1 MKRNRLNKSIGV
13 LIIVFIVINFIPTSY
28 YVMSPGIAQNLSPI
42 ITVENGYK
50 DKIAG
55 SFMLT
60 AVGSQK
66 ATVWDYI
73 YINLLSPDGYELEL
87 LSEQL
92 PEGIDM
98 QKYLGMMSD
107 LMKESQ
113 LTAEAVAL
121 KKVGYDVQV
130 DGDGVEIVEIIEE
143 SEAYN
148 VLQNGDIIVAVDGQE
163 TKIASEAV
171 DYIKRREIGDQVSLT
186 VIRDNKKLNFD
197 IKTIELPESPN
208 KPSIGI
214 FITTKNLSY
223 DFPIEVKYD
232 TGEIVGP
239 SAGGMFALE
248 IYNQLIEKD
257 LTYSKKIAGTGTIN
271 LNGEIGEIDGIK
283 QKIIAAE
290 EVGAEIF
297 LVPDGNYED
306 AKRVDA
312 NLELVPIGTFDQAI
326 DYLNSLEVKDA
337 A

>member
-1 MKRNRLNKSIGV
+1 MRKNKLNKIIGV
-13 LIIVFIVINFIPTSY
+13 IIIIFIVINFIPTSY
-28 YVMSPGIAQNLSPI
+28 YVMSPGIAQNLSQI

-50 DKIAG
+50 DKIKG

-66 ATVWDYI
+66 ATIWDYI
-73 YINLLSPDGYELEL
+73 YINLLNPDGYELEL

-98 QKYLGMMSD
+98 EKYLGMMSD

-130 DGDGVEIVEIIEE
+130 DGDGVEIVEIVKE
-143 SEAYN
+143 SKAYD
-148 VLQNGDIIVAVDGQE
+148 VLQNGDVIVAVDGQE

-171 DYIKRREIGDQVSLT
+171 DYIKKREIGDQVSLT
-186 VIRDNKKLNFD
+186 VIRENVKLVFD

-208 KPSIGI
+208 KPSVGI

-257 LTYSKKIAGTGTIN
+257 LTYGKKIAGTGTIN

-283 QKIIAAE
+283 QKIIAAKE
-290 EVGAEIF
+290 AGAKIF
-297 LVPDGNYED
+297 LVPEGNYED
-306 AKRVDA
+306 AKRIDTK
-312 NLELVPIGTFDQAI
+312 LDLVPISNFDQAI
-326 DYLNSLEVKDA
+326 DYLNSLEVKGA
-337 A
+337 V